1 MEEKDVHEML
11 NELEKTPTLD
21 HSQWLKAVNWL
32 AENPN
37 QLMVVRALHID
48 KKKDYVLAFM
58 S

>member
-32 AENPN
+32 TENPI
-37 QLMVVRALHID
+37 QLKVVGLFPLIRRRII
-48 KKKDYVLAFM
+48 